1 MTGGKPPGDPFS
13 GPERTVI
20 RPNPGGRRE
29 VAPAAPTQPQPPQ
42 QNPDLW
48 SGAGGQRAPAQAP
61 GGPAAVATPS
71 IPRVIADMAVA
82 DQNPLLQAARSLLV
96 LLANLRVNPQ
106 QLSVAPLMD
115 AVAQAITA
123 FERRL
128 QAAGISPQ
136 QVVTAKYALCA
147 TADDIVQNLPGGE
160 RHLWTQY
167 SMLSRFFQARTSG
180 VGFFDE
186 LARVKA
192 NPALNIDLLELMH
205 ACLSLGFEGQYRSAG
220 GDVALQQVRRDVY
233 QTIRH
238 IRARAE
244 DEISPHWRGQEIATE
259 HSRVTVPVWAVA
271 SSAAVL
277 LLGVFILLRLL
288 LSGATDALA
297 DRLLGLHPDSAVELA
312 RAPFKPLPV
321 ASIEAPVSTQLQRI
335 RAALA
340 EDIKAKRVAVDPAG
354 KDILLQLLTDVLFDK
369 GSASVKDGVSET
381 LKHVALTLDKEPNR
395 ILVVG
400 HSDNTPL
407 KSSVKFKDNQ
417 DLSEKRAVAIAELLR
432 PNLTDKDRLDTAGRG
447 DTQPIASNKTP
458 EGRARNRRV
467 EIRIPRID

>member
-1 MTGGKPPGDPFS
+1 M
-13 GPERTVI
+13 
-20 RPNPGGRRE
+20 
-29 VAPAAPTQPQPPQ
+29 
-42 QNPDLW
+42 
-48 SGAGGQRAPAQAP
+48 
-61 GGPAAVATPS
+61 
-71 IPRVIADMAVA
+71 
-82 DQNPLLQAARSLLV
+82 
-96 LLANLRVNPQ
+96 
-106 QLSVAPLMD
+106 
-115 AVAQAITA
+115 
-123 FERRL
+123 
-128 QAAGISPQ
+128 
-136 QVVTAKYALCA
+136 
-147 TADDIVQNLPGGE
+147 
-160 RHLWTQY
+160 
-167 SMLSRFFQARTSG
+167 
-180 VGFFDE
+180 
-186 LARVKA
+186 
-192 NPALNIDLLELMH
+192 
-205 ACLSLGFEGQYRSAG
+205 
-220 GDVALQQVRRDVY
+220 
-233 QTIRH
+233 
-238 IRARAE
+238 
-244 DEISPHWRGQEIATE
+244 
-259 HSRVTVPVWAVA
+259 
-271 SSAAVL
+271 
-277 LLGVFILLRLL
+277 
-288 LSGATDALA
+288 
-297 DRLLGLHPDSAVELA
+297 A

-407 KSSVKFKDNQ
+407 KSSIKFKDNQ